1 MIISDTYAIIPTT
14 ALTEELIAQVRQG
27 SIDSARTSTDGNSA
41 IVSWVG
47 DTPSKLVAYTSIHTH
62 AEMLQI
68 VNDENGIWWVAP
80 TPPPQIP

>member
-1 MIISDTYAIIPTT
+1 MTILDTYAIIPTT

-27 SIDSARTSTDGNSA
+27 SIDSVRTSTDGNSA
-41 IVSWVG
+41 IVSWIG
-47 DTPSKLVAYTSIHTH
+47 DTPSKLVAYTFIYTH

-68 VNDENGIWWVAP
+68 VNDKNGIWWIAP